1 MTPTQIH
8 ASTWWAILRA
18 VVCALIVVYMIA
30 PMIIVLII
38 SFSSAP
44 FLTFPPPGFSLQWYR
59 KLFGQ
64 GDWLDALIT
73 SVQIMLPTGIIAT
86 VLGTAAALGIA
97 RGRFPGASIVSGL
110 LMAPVVVPVI
120 ITAAAMFGVFRGFG
134 LYGTLTGLILAHTV
148 LTIPYVVTTVLASL
162 HMVDEQLENAA
173 LTLGATYWS
182 AFWRVVFPLILPA
195 ILSGFLFAMVI
206 SFDEVIVSIFISSP
220 TLRPVTVQ
228 MWSDIRGD
236 VNPTISAIGTVLF
249 LFSLVVLLAE
259 SLLRGRWREGG
270 PDLASAEGSI
280 P

>member
-1 MTPTQIH
+1 MKLTQIH
-8 ASTWWAILRA
+8 AGTWWAVARA
-18 VVCALIVVYMIA
+18 VVCTLIVVYLIA
-30 PMIIVLII
+30 PMIIVLVI

-44 FLTFPPPGFSLQWYR
+44 FLTFPPPGFSLQWYK
-59 KLFGQ
+59 KLFGHSA
-64 GDWLDALIT
+64 WLDALIT
-73 SVQIMLPTGIIAT
+73 SVHIMLPTGFFAT
-86 VLGTAAALGIA
+86 ALGTAAAVGIA

-148 LTIPYVVTTVLASL
+148 LTVPYVVTTVLASL
-162 HMVDEQLENAA
+162 QMVDEQLENAA
-173 LTLGATYWS
+173 LTLGATPWS

-195 ILSGFLFAMVI
+195 VMSGFLFAMII
-206 SFDEVIVSIFISSP
+206 SFDELVVSIFISSP

-236 VNPTISAIGTVLF
+236 VDPTISAIGTVLF

-270 PDLASAEGSI
+270 AAIAAAEGAAR
-280 P
+280 

>member
-1 MTPTQIH
+1 MTVTQIH
-8 ASTWWAILRA
+8 SATWWAVARA
-18 VVCALIVVYMIA
+18 VVCALIVVYLIA

-73 SVQIMLPTGIIAT
+73 SAQIMLPTGIIAT
-86 VLGTAAALGIA
+86 VLGTAAAVGIA
-97 RGRFPGASIVSGL
+97 RGRFPGASIVTGL

-162 HMVDEQLENAA
+162 HMVDEQLEDAA
-173 LTLGATYWS
+173 LTLGATHWS

-195 ILSGFLFAMVI
+195 VLSGFLFAMVI

-249 LFSLVVLLAE
+249 LFSLFVLLAE

-280 P
+280 R

>member
-1 MTPTQIH
+1 MKLPQMH
-8 ASTWWAILRA
+8 AGTWWALARA
-18 VVCALIVVYMIA
+18 VVCTLIVFYLIA
-30 PMIIVLII
+30 PMVIVLII

-44 FLTFPPPGFSLQWYR
+44 FLTFPPPGFSLQWYK
-59 KLFGQ
+59 KLFGHAA
-64 GDWLDALIT
+64 WLDALIT
-73 SVQIMLPTGIIAT
+73 SVHIMLPTGIIAT
-86 VLGTAAALGIA
+86 ALGTAAAVGIA
-97 RGRFPGASIVSGL
+97 RGRFPGATIVSGL

-148 LTIPYVVTTVLASL
+148 LTVPYVVTTVLASL
-162 HMVDEQLENAA
+162 QMVDEQLENAA
-173 LTLGATYWS
+173 LTLGATPWA

-195 ILSGFLFAMVI
+195 VMSGFLFAMII
-206 SFDEVIVSIFISSP
+206 SFDELVVSIFISSP

-236 VNPTISAIGTVLF
+236 VDPTISAIGTVLF

-270 PDLASAEGSI
+270 ASIAAAEGATR
-280 P
+280 

>member
-1 MTPTQIH
+1 MPIH
-8 ASTWWAILRA
+8 SGTWWTIARA
-18 VVCALIVVYMIA
+18 VVCALVVIYLIA

-44 FLTFPPPGFSLQWYR
+44 FLTFPPPGFSLQWFR
-59 KLFGQ
+59 KLFGHAAWQ
-64 GDWLDALIT
+64 DALLT
-73 SVQIMLPTGIIAT
+73 SLQIMLPTGIIAT
-86 VLGTAAALGIA
+86 VLGTAAAVGIA
-97 RGRFPGASIVSGL
+97 RGRFPGASIVSSL

-148 LTIPYVVTTVLASL
+148 LTIPYVLTTVLASL
-162 HMVDEQLENAA
+162 HMVDEQLEQAA
-173 LTLGATYWS
+173 LTLGATRWS
-182 AFWRVVFPLILPA
+182 AFWQVIFPLILPA
-195 ILSGFLFAMVI
+195 LLSGFLFAMII
-206 SFDEVIVSIFISSP
+206 SFDELVVSIFISSP

-236 VNPTISAIGTVLF
+236 IDPTISAIGTLLF

-270 PDLASAEGSI
+270 PNLSSAEGL
-280 P
+280 PR

>member
-1 MTPTQIH
+1 MMRTPIH
-8 ASTWWAILRA
+8 AGTWWAIARA
-18 VVCALIVVYMIA
+18 VVCALIVVYLIA

-44 FLTFPPPGFSLQWYR
+44 FLSFPPPGFSLQWYR
-59 KLFGQ
+59 KLFGHAA
-64 GDWLDALIT
+64 WLDSLIT

-86 VLGTAAALGIA
+86 ALGTAAAVGIA
-97 RGRFPGASIVSGL
+97 RGRFPGASIVSAL

-134 LYGTLTGLILAHTV
+134 LYGTLTGLILAHTA

-173 LTLGATYWS
+173 LTLGATRWS

-195 ILSGFLFAMVI
+195 VFSGFLFAMII
-206 SFDEVIVSIFISSP
+206 SFDELVVSIFISSP

-236 VNPTISAIGTVLF
+236 VDPTISAIGTVLF

-270 PDLASAEGSI
+270 PDLAAAEGSRR
-280 P
+280 

>member
-1 MTPTQIH
+1 MTPTPIH
-8 ASTWWAILRA
+8 AGTWWAMARA
-18 VVCALIVVYMIA
+18 VVCALIVVYLIA

-59 KLFGQ
+59 KLFGHAA
-64 GDWLDALIT
+64 WLDSLVT
-73 SVQIMLPTGIIAT
+73 SVQIMVPTAVIAT
-86 VLGTAAALGIA
+86 ALGTAAAVGIA
-97 RGRFPGASIVSGL
+97 RGRFPGAAIVSSL
-110 LMAPVVVPVI
+110 LMAPVIVPVI
-120 ITAAAMFGVFRGFG
+120 ITAAAMYGVFRGFG
-134 LYGTLTGLILAHTV
+134 LYGTVVGLVLAHTA
-148 LTIPYVVTTVLASL
+148 LTIPYVVTTVLAAL

-173 LTLGATYWS
+173 LTLGATRWA

-195 ILSGFLFAMVI
+195 VLSGFLFAMII
-206 SFDEVIVSIFISSP
+206 SFDELVVSIFISSP

-236 VNPTISAIGTVLF
+236 IDPTISAIGTVLF

-270 PDLASAEGSI
+270 PDLAGAEERGR
-280 P
+280 